1 MREHPDACQRLIEM
15 LLGVKIK
22 EMKMSQEETIA
33 VDTDSKSIRLD
44 VFVKDTGRMFDVEM
58 QMANTKEL
66 PERARYYQGV
76 MDVDTL
82 KPKQR
87 YKDLPDSHVIF
98 ICMDDIFGNG
108 LPVNTFQNICIED
121 GKTKLDDRTW
131 KRFFIAPICAIM
143 IKDAEVKAFFE
154 FLISNQA
161 SNGYTGDL
169 KNYVVDAKRNALTR
183 KEFME
188 WERQR
193 TYDFD
198 AGKEAG
204 KLEAATNMLNEND
217 SPEKVAR
224 CTGLPL
230 DQVQELAEKLA
241 AQPAPAQA

>member
-1 MREHPDACQRLIEM
+1 MDETNNNAGAMDPTTRAIAQEWKRATLSNNFIFYKVMRSHPEACQRLIEM

-66 PERARYYQGV
+66 PERARYYGSV

-82 KPKQR
+82 KPKQK

-108 LPVNTFQNICIED
+108 LPVNTFQNVCIED

-131 KRFFIAPICAIM
+131 KHFFIAPICAIM

-169 KNYVVDAKRNALTR
+169 KNYVVDAKRNAL
-183 KEFME
+183 
-188 WERQR
+188 
-193 TYDFD
+193 
-198 AGKEAG
+198 
-204 KLEAATNMLNEND
+204 
-217 SPEKVAR
+217 
-224 CTGLPL
+224 C
-230 DQVQELAEKLA
+230 
-241 AQPAPAQA
+241 